1 MNNEKWYVVE
11 NIADEV
17 EVAIVKL
24 TDDEVKA
31 VNKFFSTQKIVVDE
45 VFVGRI
51 RRDESVDSGVNLWVV
66 ADNIRKGA
74 ATNAI
79 QILEKLLN
87 A

>member
-31 VNKFFSTQKIVVDE
+31 VNKFFNTQKVVVDE
-45 VFVGRI
+45 VFVGRTI
-51 RRDESVDSGVNLWVV
+51 FYNKPFNTEEEAIEAVNHSTYY
-66 ADNIRKGA
+66 D
-74 ATNAI
+74 
-79 QILEKLLN
+79 
-87 A
+87 